1 MEPAQYDRRLT
12 LRALAEALLFEA
24 AGPLSASDLAQL
36 LSRGMSTSVRPD
48 EAAEVVAALRAEL
61 EARGS
66 ALGVFEWGGG
76 YRLAT
81 RAELA
86 ALLEAAKAPEARVR
100 KLSPS
105 VLETLSVVAYRQP
118 VSKPEVDFVR
128 GVDSEYTLSRLV
140 ELGLVSPVG
149 RGEGV
154 GRPLLY
160 GTTPAFLD
168 TFGLPSL
175 DELPTLREIQQLLAD
190 PHFSEE
196 RARLLSLAPSPLAP
210 PDPAAPDATS

>member
-1 MEPAQYDRRLT
+1 MEPAQHDRRLT
-12 LRALAEALLFEA
+12 LRALTEALLFEA
-24 AGPLSASDLAQL
+24 DGPISASDLAL
-36 LSRGMSTSVRPD
+36 LLTRGLGHPVSAK
-48 EAAEVVAALRAEL
+48 EAGDVVAALRSDL

-76 YRLAT
+76 VRLAT
-81 RAELA
+81 RADLA
-86 ALLEAAKAPEARVR
+86 PLIEAARAPEPRVR
-100 KLSPS
+100 RLSPS
-105 VLETLSVVAYRQP
+105 LLETLAVVAYRQP
-118 VSKPEVDFVR
+118 ASKPEVDFVR

-140 ELGLVSPVG
+140 ELGLLAPVG

-168 TFGLPSL
+168 TFGLGSI
-175 DELPTLREIQQLLAD
+175 DDLPTLRELRQLLAD

-196 RARLLSLAPSPLAP
+196 RARLLALAPSQ
-210 PDPAAPDATS
+210 PDPPADPDAAS